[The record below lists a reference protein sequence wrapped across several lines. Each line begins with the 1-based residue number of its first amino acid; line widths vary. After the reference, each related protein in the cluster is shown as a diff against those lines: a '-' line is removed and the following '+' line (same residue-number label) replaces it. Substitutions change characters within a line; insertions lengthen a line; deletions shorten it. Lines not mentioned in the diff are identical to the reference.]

1 MTVTSP
7 VVAVLYGFLVL
18 GEAKHMG
25 LVPILGMLALGACST
40 EQMVGTGAG
49 GVAGYALGGKTGAA
63 AGAVGGGILGTILD

>member
-1 MTVTSP
+1 MTPEITWWILFNLFV
-7 VVAVLYGFLVL
+7 
-18 GEAKHMG
+18 
-25 LVPILGMLALGACST
+25 LGMLALGACST